1 MGSTTKTSKEEV
13 LLEVRSDSGLTL
25 KEHLTSICSKAN
37 KKLHALTTVSEFMS
51 LKIHELHF
59 TV

>member
-13 LLEVRSDSGLTL
+13 LEVRSDSGLTL